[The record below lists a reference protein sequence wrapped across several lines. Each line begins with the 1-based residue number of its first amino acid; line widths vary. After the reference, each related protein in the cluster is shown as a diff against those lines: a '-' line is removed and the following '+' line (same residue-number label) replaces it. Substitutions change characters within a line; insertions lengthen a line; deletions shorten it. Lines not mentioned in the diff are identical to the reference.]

1 MFLSYLISNKFCR
14 LHTIITTTSEIKWL
28 KNYIFTAGR
37 TIEVKRPERRMYFSP
52 PHFLLIHF
60 FFLGKRNFS
69 SSTIEYA
76 ALFWFDIEEVDSIPK
91 WSDSLSHQYWRYHG
105 KYWGRCRQNT
115 QNSQRSLSPKCKTL
129 SHQFAWVFLVFFHN
143 SKASEKRVILYSQA
157 ELLRW
162 VKSFRWIAETV
173 PILSTKNSS
182 ILKTQCRKKKIT
194 DIYHHRH
201 RGRSHV
207 FSAVSTAWDNR
218 LRSQDPGEAM
228 GMRLN
233 FNNDQNHYW
242 TSISQKMR
250 WRLLRSALPP
260 PPPPKKKRSKQ
271 NKRINKETNL
281 KRKGNFIL
289 TLYCSVNLSGE
300 VFLVISSNSF
310 KVPWPRLDPV
320 LQRIFS

>member
-1 MFLSYLISNKFCR
+1 MVNV
-14 LHTIITTTSEIKWL
+14 EEDV
-28 KNYIFTAGR
+28 GR
-37 TIEVKRPERRMYFSP
+37 THRIHNVHCLPNAKRSA
-52 PHFLLIHF
+52 I
-60 FFLGKRNFS
+60 
-69 SSTIEYA
+69 
-76 ALFWFDIEEVDSIPK
+76 
-91 WSDSLSHQYWRYHG
+91 SLRG
-105 KYWGRCRQNT
+105 CR
-115 QNSQRSLSPKCKTL
+115 
-129 SHQFAWVFLVFFHN
+129 VFFHN
-143 SKASEKRVILYSQA
+143 SKASERRVILYSQA

-250 WRLLRSALPP
+250 WLLLRSALPL
-260 PPPPKKKRSKQ
+260 PPPKIKKKIQTKQ
-271 NKRINKETNL
+271 AKQTNKQRNQPEA
-281 KRKGNFIL
+281 KRHFYPDTIM
-289 TLYCSVNLSGE
+289 
-300 VFLVISSNSF
+300 F
-310 KVPWPRLDPV
+310 R
-320 LQRIFS
+320 

>member
-1 MFLSYLISNKFCR
+1 MV
-14 LHTIITTTSEIKWL
+14 

-91 WSDSLSHQYWRYHG
+91 CSDSLSHQYWRYHG

-233 FNNDQNHYW
+233 LTMIKIITGRRFHRKCDGFYW
-242 TSISQKMR
+242 D
-250 WRLLRSALPP
+250 LRYPS
-260 PPPPKKKRSKQ
+260 PPPPKIKKKIQTKQ
-271 NKRINKETNL
+271 AKQTNKQRNQPEA
-281 KRKGNFIL
+281 KRHFYPDTIM
-289 TLYCSVNLSGE
+289 
-300 VFLVISSNSF
+300 F
-310 KVPWPRLDPV
+310 R
-320 LQRIFS
+320 